1 MGTNIRGGKQSAP
14 KAESK
19 EKSWFGMKKKPSKL
33 AIDPALMKTAE
44 SVVETSKKMRI
55 EQDKVRKSGADE
67 EDSLFCQSLAKRM
80 QRLPPQSKAF
90 VRIQVEQIMYQ
101 AEFNGQS
108 FFGGGVYGR
117 RPAFQHDI
125 STQNQSSYP
134 GFVEQVLR
142 SSTPS
147 SEERTY
153 SDHTSTL
160 RGSEYNLTTF

>member
-1 MGTNIRGGKQSAP
+1 
-14 KAESK
+14 
-19 EKSWFGMKKKPSKL
+19 
-33 AIDPALMKTAE
+33 
-44 SVVETSKKMRI
+44 
-55 EQDKVRKSGADE
+55 
-67 EDSLFCQSLAKRM
+67 
-80 QRLPPQSKAF
+80 
-90 VRIQVEQIMYQ
+90 MYQ

-108 FFGGGVYGR
+108 FFGGRVYGR

-153 SDHTSTL
+153 TDHTSTL
-160 RGSEYNLTTF
+160 RGSEYNFTTF